1 MRNTKKRTIR
11 TYSDLI
17 SIPTFQERFKYL
29 QLNGLV
35 GDLTFGGHRQLNQ
48 ILYQSTEWKRARR
61 EVILRDNGFDL
72 AHEDY
77 PIYGIIYVH
86 HLNPLSIDD
95 VLERRYCVFDLD
107 NLVSVSF
114 DTHQAIHYGDE
125 SLIKKDPVT
134 RKPNDTCP
142 WR

>member
-1 MRNTKKRTIR
+1 MRNTRKRTIR
-11 TYSDLI
+11 TYSELI

-48 ILYQSTEWKRARR
+48 ILYQSPEWKRARR

-77 PIYGIIYVH
+77 PISGIIYVH
-86 HLNPLSIDD
+86 HLNPLNIDD
-95 VLERRYCVFDLD
+95 VLARRYCVFDLD